1 MGFFVAILGLI
12 VAFGVM
18 FIMLK
23 LLDKIGDK
31 WQDYQ
36 NYHGQFQEK

>member
-23 LLDKIGDK
+23 RLDKIGDK
-31 WQDYQ
+31 
-36 NYHGQFQEK
+36 

>member
-18 FIMLK
+18 FIVLK
-23 LLDKIGDK
+23 LLDKIGNK
-31 WQDYQ
+31 
-36 NYHGQFQEK
+36 